1 MHSSASSVPA
11 EGRKKLDDQAAKS
24 APGGEKRK
32 DNIAAPA
39 PPSRRVII
47 DGKDVTPKSIA
58 QNFEASDL
66 KSLLTFS
73 VNGKEPE
80 EARTTIPEAEEEKE
94 STTST
99 KNYEAMLQKKKNNA
113 DLWSVDGAQTYNA
126 PMVDKECMIL
136 ARPTK
141 STGCTATSWDIH
153 DATNQQRSNGSVG
166 DFVVPDKKRSKS
178 THAEKVSEVSEI
190 IFSNPK
196 SFVKTNAESDEQLLS
211 RQDRKESILRSK
223 SLYRS
228 LRLVERLVQQ
238 NVYHNRHLEYR
249 GLSVIDR
256 MSSALQRTDVTASS
270 KTADESSG
278 VSDRSMDLFWRFTCS
293 RTENQEAT
301 CLSWN
306 RTNTDLLVVGYSA
319 RENTTHQGMIA
330 FWTLKSPEYPERI
343 IEMDSGVTS
352 LAFSKRLPFLLAVGT
367 ANGHFAIFD
376 IRSDTDAPLLESGV
390 SDSFKHKQS
399 IWQVQWVDKG
409 NDKDGEVVVSVS
421 TDGKVK
427 EWQLKKG
434 LQCTDLMS
442 LKQHIA
448 NEEDSS
454 RWRPL
459 HGKEGGLISREA
471 TGLCFDF
478 DPSSSHLYYV
488 GTGEG
493 GIHSCSTSYNEQYI
507 RSFADH
513 KGPVNRLRSHP
524 RCPGIFLTCGEDWT
538 VRLWNANLSSRKN
551 RSVLTCLQSDL
562 RSSVND
568 IAWSPA
574 EATVFASVTS
584 DGRIEVWDLGV
595 DTMSPLITHFDEKG
609 VAPSTKRLTSLAF
622 GSDPTILAVGTSGG
636 SVAIYRMQGIRG
648 NLNGVDEMNR
658 VLDALNQAKKKLRT
672 QAAAD
677 RIKYLIG
684 DKDVYGI
691 RVGVRTRGCNGLSYT
706 LNYAEGKEKFE
717 DEVSEKGVRVLIE
730 PKAIMHIVGSTM
742 DFVEDELVSEFVFHN
757 PNAKDYCG
765 CGESFTTA
773 SSAE

>member
-99 KNYEAMLQKKKNNA
+99 KVGDDFFNEQIDTRAFESRPRGRTKKNAKRESDETEEIEVSLCETSTVMLFVQDSVCVHKESNAHKTIDNRNQNYEAMLQKKKNNA

-153 DATNQQRSNGSVG
+153 DATKQQRSNGSVG
-166 DFVVPDKKRSKS
+166 NFVVPDEKRSKS
-178 THAEKVSEVSEI
+178 TYAEKVSEVSEI

-196 SFVKTNAESDEQLLS
+196 SFVTTNAESDKQLVS

-223 SLYRS
+223 ALYRS

-658 VLDALNQAKKKLRT
+658 VLDALNQAK
-672 QAAAD
+672 
-677 RIKYLIG
+677 
-684 DKDVYGI
+684 
-691 RVGVRTRGCNGLSYT
+691 
-706 LNYAEGKEKFE
+706 
-717 DEVSEKGVRVLIE
+717 
-730 PKAIMHIVGSTM
+730 
-742 DFVEDELVSEFVFHN
+742 
-757 PNAKDYCG
+757 
-765 CGESFTTA
+765 
-773 SSAE
+773 

>member
-99 KNYEAMLQKKKNNA
+99 KVGDDFFNEQIDTRAFESRSRGGTKKNAKRERDETEEIEVSLCETSTVMLFVQDSLCVHKESNAHKTIDNRNQNYEAMLQKKKNNA

-493 GIHSCSTSYNEQYI
+493 GVHSCSTSYNEQYL

-658 VLDALNQAKKKLRT
+658 VLDALNQAK
-672 QAAAD
+672 
-677 RIKYLIG
+677 
-684 DKDVYGI
+684 
-691 RVGVRTRGCNGLSYT
+691 
-706 LNYAEGKEKFE
+706 
-717 DEVSEKGVRVLIE
+717 
-730 PKAIMHIVGSTM
+730 
-742 DFVEDELVSEFVFHN
+742 
-757 PNAKDYCG
+757 
-765 CGESFTTA
+765 
-773 SSAE
+773 

>member
-39 PPSRRVII
+39 PPSRRVVI
-47 DGKDVTPKSIA
+47 DGEDVTPKSIA

-99 KNYEAMLQKKKNNA
+99 KVGDDFFNEQIDTRAFESRPRGRTKKNAKRESDETEEIEVSLCETSTVMLFVQDSVCVHKESNAHKTIDNRNQNYEAMLQKKKNNA

-153 DATNQQRSNGSVG
+153 DATKQQRSNGSVG
-166 DFVVPDKKRSKS
+166 NFVVPDEKRSKS
-178 THAEKVSEVSEI
+178 TYAEKVSEVSEI

-196 SFVKTNAESDEQLLS
+196 SFVTTNAESDKQLVS

-223 SLYRS
+223 ALYRS

-448 NEEDSS
+448 NKEDSS

-609 VAPSTKRLTSLAF
+609 AAPSTKRLTSLAF

-648 NLNGVDEMNR
+648 NRNGVDEMNR
-658 VLDALNQAKKKLRT
+658 VLEALNQAK
-672 QAAAD
+672 
-677 RIKYLIG
+677 
-684 DKDVYGI
+684 
-691 RVGVRTRGCNGLSYT
+691 
-706 LNYAEGKEKFE
+706 
-717 DEVSEKGVRVLIE
+717 
-730 PKAIMHIVGSTM
+730 
-742 DFVEDELVSEFVFHN
+742 
-757 PNAKDYCG
+757 
-765 CGESFTTA
+765 
-773 SSAE
+773 